1 MEWVLVMM
9 TLKQA
14 PWEDKPFWSSP
25 AIVREFKDYDM
36 CDLVKN
42 LRSIEP
48 DVKYGFTRFE
58 CKMKERET

>member
-1 MEWVLVMM
+1 
-9 TLKQA
+9 
-14 PWEDKPFWSSP
+14 
-25 AIVREFKDYDM
+25 
-36 CDLVKN
+36 VKN